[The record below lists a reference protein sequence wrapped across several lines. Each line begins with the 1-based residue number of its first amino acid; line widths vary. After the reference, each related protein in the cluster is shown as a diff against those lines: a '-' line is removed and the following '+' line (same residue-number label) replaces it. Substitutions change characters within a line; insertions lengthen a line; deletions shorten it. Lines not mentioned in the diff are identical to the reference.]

1 MDNEAMVAKAAGKNK
16 KNGSIRLILII
27 LGVVPA
33 LVVMISTF
41 LIARSSLKA
50 GMEKKAL
57 DGIEMM
63 ANAVEAAFHLY
74 PGEYSVNA
82 DGDLL
87 KGEVNL
93 TETQFEAIDKFVAGS
108 NADIT
113 LCYGKTRMITTLKDE
128 NGQRN
133 VGTDISDEVWE
144 VISRGETYRSSN
156 LKVNGKDYYACYVP
170 VRDDSGVI
178 IGTISSGESAE
189 DVDALVQSK
198 VTEIMIVSVII
209 IIIMGVAAFF
219 LAGMIAKQIVKV
231 EKYVEEVAGGDLTIV
246 VDEKL
251 KNRNDEIG
259 RMGRAVEKLVRE
271 LKKVV
276 GSLQHSA
283 DTLFQAGNTLDEM
296 SSQSSSTADEISRA
310 VEDVSK
316 GAVSQADEIESASS
330 EVVTMGDLIERIVG
344 NVENL
349 ARTSD
354 KMSEAGEAS
363 IKTMRE
369 LVDANT
375 HTVEAINKI
384 AKQIRRTNESVEQIS
399 TAASLITNIAE
410 QTSLLSLN
418 ASIESARA
426 GEAGKGFAVVAGEIQ
441 KLAEQSDE
449 TATEIMRIIDALQD
463 ESKETIEVMD
473 RTEELIKA
481 QQQKL
486 DDTRNRFSDVSN
498 GINESRGETNII
510 RDNASA
516 CDSARVTVVDV
527 ITNLSA
533 ISEQNAASSQE
544 TTASM
549 QELNATI
556 NVLAESASKL
566 KDLSHELNEE
576 MKFFKV

>member
-1 MDNEAMVAKAAGKNK
+1 MAVQSAGKK
-16 KNGSIRLILII
+16 TGGSIRLLLIG

-33 LVVMISTF
+33 LVVMIFTF
-41 LIARSSLKA
+41 LTARANLKE
-50 GMEKKAL
+50 GMEKEAL

-63 ANAVEAAFHLY
+63 AEAVEAAFNLY
-74 PGEYSVNA
+74 PGDYSVNA
-82 DGDLL
+82 AGDLF

-93 TETQFEAIDKFVAGS
+93 TETQFEAIDAFVEDS
-108 NADIT
+108 EADVT
-113 LCYGKTRMITTLKDE
+113 LCFGKTRMITSLKDSS
-128 NGQRN
+128 GQRT
-133 VGTDISDEVWE
+133 VGTDISDEVWQ
-144 VISRGETYRSSN
+144 VILSGESYRSSDVQ
-156 LKVNGKDYYACYVP
+156 VNGQDYFACYVP
-170 VRDDSGVI
+170 VKDSLGNI
-178 IGTISSGESAE
+178 IGTISTGEPAE
-189 DVDALVQSK
+189 EVQNLIQK
-198 VTEIMIVSVII
+198 KIMVMTIVSVII

-231 EKYVEEVAGGDLTIV
+231 EKYVEEVAGGDLTII

-259 RMGRAVEKLVRE
+259 RMGRAVETLVNE

-276 GSLQHSA
+276 RSLQHSA

-296 SSQSSSTADEISRA
+296 SSQSSATADEISRA

-330 EVVTMGDLIERIVG
+330 EVVTMGEIIERIVG
-344 NVENL
+344 NVGNL

-363 IKTMRE
+363 IRTMHE
-369 LVDANT
+369 LIDANT
-375 HTVEAINKI
+375 HTVEAINRI
-384 AKQIRRTNESVEQIS
+384 AEQIHRTNESVEQIS
-399 TAASLITNIAE
+399 TSASLITNIAE

-441 KLAEQSDE
+441 KLAEQSDQ
-449 TATEIMRIIDALQD
+449 TATEIMQIIDVLQE
-463 ESKETIEVMD
+463 ESKETIEVMN

-486 DDTRNRFSDVSN
+486 DATRNRFGDVSN
-498 GINESRGETNII
+498 GINESKGETNII
-510 RDNASA
+510 RDNAAA
-516 CDSARVTVVDV
+516 CDNARISVVDV

-556 NVLAESASKL
+556 NVLAESAGSL
-566 KDLSHELNEE
+566 KNLSQELNED